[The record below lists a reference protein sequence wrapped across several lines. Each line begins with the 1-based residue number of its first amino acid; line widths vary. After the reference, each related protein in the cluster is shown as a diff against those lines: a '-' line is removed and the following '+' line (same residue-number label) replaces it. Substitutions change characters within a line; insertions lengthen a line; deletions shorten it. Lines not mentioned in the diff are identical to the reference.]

1 MPQPIAELV
10 EAARIVTAA
19 HASLLVQVG
28 DVGHFRPQ
36 STLYIGAAA
45 ARDFQ
50 FAELAREIHLM
61 FLVEILAAEH
71 QDRVAVD
78 GMPQRRD
85 GGRIERTLDIDAAD
99 LADEERVQLA

>member
-1 MPQPIAELV
+1 MPQPITELV

-19 HASLLVQVG
+19 HASLLVQIG
-28 DVGHFRPQ
+28 DVGHLRPQ

-50 FAELAREIHLM
+50 LAELPREIHLP
-61 FLVEILAAEH
+61 LVVKLLAAEH

-78 GMPQRRD
+78 GLPQHRD
-85 GGRIERTLDIDAAD
+85 GGRIERMPDIDAAD
-99 LADEERVQLA
+99 LADKQRV